1 MTYEHLVFIVK
12 CDAILDDNDTAT
24 TRVYA
29 PDLLMSGGNQE
40 VGYLYCLY
48 INDITKQS
56 LDIEFGLKKRGK
68 NKESYDWTS
77 RVCRHSS
84 GKIEKAV
91 CCTSSIIRRS
101 FHVLCGQ

>member
-1 MTYEHLVFIVK
+1 MAEKVAQANKGTPGFLSHPLEMTYEHLVFIVK

-48 INDITKQS
+48 INDITKQR
-56 LDIEFGLKKRGK
+56 LDTDLGQKKRKKGK
-68 NKESYDWTS
+68 LRLD
-77 RVCRHSS
+77 
-84 GKIEKAV
+84 
-91 CCTSSIIRRS
+91 
-101 FHVLCGQ
+101 F